1 MQFITENLSDCTEV
15 KILTAILNRDS
26 ENIGGYLGE
35 YFNKINKDTSLNKMS
50 VTGYMKDVSKFYLV
64 NSCIKN
70 LKNSKEVKELREE
83 TKLLKEKIEN
93 ANKVGSTLEELDEIK
108 QKVHKNKM
116 ILKELKTFEMNTKD
130 MLNVK
135 ILEPIYCR
143 KQSIDFEIK

>member
-50 VTGYMKDVSKFYLV
+50 VPEYKRDITEFYQV
-64 NSCIKN
+64 NNYIKG

-83 TKLLKEKIEN
+83 TKLLKEKMEN
-93 ANKVGSTLEELDEIK
+93 ATKVRSTSEELDEIK
-108 QKVHKNKM
+108 QKVHRNKM
-116 ILKELKTFEMNTKD
+116 ILKELKTFEMDIKD

-135 ILEPIYCR
+135 ILRPIYCR